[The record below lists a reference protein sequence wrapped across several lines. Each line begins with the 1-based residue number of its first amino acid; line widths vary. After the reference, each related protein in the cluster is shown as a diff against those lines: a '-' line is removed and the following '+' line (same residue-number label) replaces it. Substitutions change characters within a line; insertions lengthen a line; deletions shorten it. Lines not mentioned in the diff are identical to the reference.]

1 VPNHPVVE
9 PSNPS
14 APDPAGCNSAVPID
28 IDYVNYVSPHNV
40 DYVLPTNN
48 KTPYADVEVC
58 KQTARE

>member
-1 VPNHPVVE
+1 VVE

-40 DYVLPTNN
+40 DYV
-48 KTPYADVEVC
+48 C
-58 KQTARE
+58 QQTTRLLMPMLKFASKPQGSKLCQ